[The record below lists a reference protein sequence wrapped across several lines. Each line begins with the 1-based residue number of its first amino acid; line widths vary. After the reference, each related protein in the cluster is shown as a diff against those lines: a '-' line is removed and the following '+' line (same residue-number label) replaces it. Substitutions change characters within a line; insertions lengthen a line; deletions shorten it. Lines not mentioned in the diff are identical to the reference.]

1 MTRRKARTTA
11 STPGDKSP
19 GDRGDAT
26 RDDGAGECAGWHVR
40 AGWWLLL
47 LFVALG
53 LLLESLHGFKI
64 GFYLDASNE
73 TRRLMWTLAH
83 AHGALLAV
91 VNIVFGLTLERR
103 GAPSSGSRVVASR
116 CLLGASVLL
125 PLGFFLG
132 GVVTHAGDPGLG
144 ILLVPVGGLLLLT
157 AIFLTAR
164 RS

>member
-1 MTRRKARTTA
+1 MTRRGTRTTP
-11 STPGDKSP
+11 STPSDEGN
-19 GDRGDAT
+19 AT
-26 RDDGAGECAGWHVR
+26 RDDGARACADRHIR

-53 LLLESLHGFKI
+53 LVLESLHGFKI

-103 GAPSSGSRVVASR
+103 RAPSPGSRVVASR

-132 GVVTHAGDPGLG
+132 GVVTHAGDPGLT
-144 ILLVPVGGLLLLT
+144 ILLVPVGALLLLT
-157 AIFLTAR
+157 AIFLTAQ